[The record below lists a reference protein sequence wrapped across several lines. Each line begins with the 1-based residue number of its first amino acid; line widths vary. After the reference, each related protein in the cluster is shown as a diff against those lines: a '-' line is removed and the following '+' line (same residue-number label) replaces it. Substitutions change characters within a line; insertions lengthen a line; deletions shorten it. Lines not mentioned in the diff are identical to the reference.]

1 MHCKSRGSPTFTPV
15 VTQKDQQFQEIYD
28 AESDA
33 VFRFCLLRTSDRELS
48 LDLTQEVFLRYW
60 NTLCRE
66 RVIKNSRAFLFTV
79 ARNLVIDWY
88 RKKKTT
94 SLESLFPEGGEDKSA
109 LFSSGENEVE
119 TNVEA
124 GYLIREINSLDEIY
138 RDVVYL
144 RYVEGLKPQ
153 EIGEVIGV
161 SANVVSVRINRGIKI
176 LREKLNYEQR
186 E

>member
-1 MHCKSRGSPTFTPV
+1 MCCKSRDSLTSILVVSP
-15 VTQKDQQFQEIYD
+15 KAQQFQEIYD

-48 LDLTQEVFLRYW
+48 LDLTQEAFMRYW

-66 RVIKNSRAFLFTV
+66 RQIKNSRAFLFTV

-88 RKKKTT
+88 RKKKSV
-94 SLESLFPEGGEDKSA
+94 SLDALFPEGGEDKSG

-119 TNVEA
+119 IGAEA
-124 GYLIREINSLDEIY
+124 GYLIREINALDEIY

-153 EIGEVIGV
+153 EIGEVLEV

-176 LREKLNYEQR
+176 LREKLHYGTSD
-186 E
+186 